1 MRSHSHSAG
10 SIALSRLDRR
20 TRDKR
25 DLLLDVCHVM
35 CDSWRS
41 GRGRAFPGFWFIGE
55 GKALGIVLTVLTWH
69 DLYLL
74 LWWWLCYRTGVSKE
88 RDGMEWLEPAV
99 FFFPGSDSG
108 IGGSCF
114 GMSGCYMWVRNGEKV
129 EDVVLFCFFL
139 GVLSGCEGHYGVKCW
154 ICSFDSSMLQNGM
167 VQDAASLEDV
177 FFLGYPRTKTV
188 PKLVGV
194 AWGVFFSRWICVQ
207 ATWWLTWNL
216 VQHLA
221 MVRYPSLAYRWLLD
235 AWGPNM
241 LGNSLDE
248 RNIDGYVWD
257 WDEMLERYGQIE
269 LF

>member
-1 MRSHSHSAG
+1 M
-10 SIALSRLDRR
+10 
-20 TRDKR
+20 
-25 DLLLDVCHVM
+25 
-35 CDSWRS
+35 
-41 GRGRAFPGFWFIGE
+41 
-55 GKALGIVLTVLTWH
+55 
-69 DLYLL
+69 
-74 LWWWLCYRTGVSKE
+74 SKE
-88 RDGMEWLEPAV
+88 REPAV

-207 ATWWLTWNL
+207 AT
-216 VQHLA
+216 
-221 MVRYPSLAYRWLLD
+221 
-235 AWGPNM
+235 
-241 LGNSLDE
+241 
-248 RNIDGYVWD
+248 
-257 WDEMLERYGQIE
+257 
-269 LF
+269 